1 MNNSISVAGIYS
13 LKDNNG
19 NFKTLCE
26 IYSNQNIKAQD
37 WHHYGAF
44 FVNLEQIS
52 HIALMFPLLNL
63 NKSMLVGAKY
73 LQSSFPR
80 NRVVFMALKSET
92 KFLFSNIK
100 KY

>member
-19 NFKTLCE
+19 NSKTCE
-26 IYSNQNIKAQD
+26 ICSNQNIKAQGR
-37 WHHYGAF
+37 HHSGAF

-63 NKSMLVGAKY
+63 NKSVLVGAKY

-80 NRVVFMALKSET
+80 NRVVLWH
-92 KFLFSNIK
+92 
-100 KY
+100 